1 MTRGFDGSGRT
12 GSRHRLRLRRFA
24 AAAAAVLV
32 VAAVASCGGSSGPK
46 KVAITLLAPTSGV
59 TVNVHALVV
68 YGTVTPATATVL
80 VGRRHVAVFKGTFK
94 QPLLMQGRV
103 AHIRVSA
110 RAQGYEGARLEAT
123 VHYKP
128 GPHSSSSSSG
138 VATGIIGT
146 SLASG
151 GAPTTNAGLSL
162 PTLVGTPS
170 DRNSFISSCELS
182 SHNGAMCTC
191 LYDKLA
197 ASPQMQTRQQQY
209 AFAAQL
215 EKAIETGNSSD
226 VPPVVRQ
233 VTYECSSQLAGG
245 RGPP

>member
-1 MTRGFDGSGRT
+1 MVMV
-12 GSRHRLRLRRFA
+12 A
-24 AAAAAVLV
+24 LV
-32 VAAVASCGGSSGPK
+32 SCGGASGPR

-80 VGRRHVAVFKGTFK
+80 VGRRHVAVVKGTFK
-94 QPLLMQGRV
+94 QPLLMQGKV

-110 RAQGYEGARLEAT
+110 RAQGYQGARLEAT

-128 GPHSSSSSSG
+128 GPHSSSNSSG

-162 PTLVGTPS
+162 PTLFGSPT
-170 DRNSFISSCELS
+170 DRSTFINDCSLA

-197 ASPQMQTRQQQY
+197 ASPQLQTRQQQY
-209 AFAAQL
+209 LFAAQI
-215 EKAIETGNSSD
+215 EKAIETGSESNL
-226 VPPVVRQ
+226 PPLAGQ
-233 VTYECSSQLAGG
+233 VTYECLSQLAGEH
-245 RGPP
+245 GPP